1 METSQA
7 RNDSYLSISVTKSF
21 NTGLKSIGPIKLLPT
36 GSLVFHG
43 EVNRQEKL
51 KRYDLDTGMEMACV
65 NVSSIYNKL
74 WASSVVEYNGIYS
87 LVVSH
92 R

>member
-1 METSQA
+1 MH
-7 RNDSYLSISVTKSF
+7 NDSYLSISVTKSF
-21 NTGLKSIGPIKLLPT
+21 DTGLKSIGPIRLLPD

-43 EVNRQEKL
+43 KENGRDMQKQ
-51 KRYDLDTGMEMACV
+51 YNLDTGMEMTCV
-65 NVSSIYNKL
+65 SVDTFHKKL
-74 WASSVVEYNGIYS
+74 WASSVVEYNGRYS